1 MPAPVA
7 ARALTGYRVV
17 DTVMGALAQIAPQ
30 KVMAA
35 GEGGNTV
42 VVLGGYDRKTREPFV
57 LVDMINGAWGGRF
70 DKDGI
75 EGVTNPS
82 QNMSNLPIET
92 LEARYP
98 LRMEEYSFREDSC
111 GAGKYRGGLG
121 LCRQYR
127 VLADEAVLQIRAD
140 RSEHGPYGLF
150 GGRPAARSLN
160 VLNPDNASEALPAK
174 VTRMVTR
181 DTVVRHEQPGGGGYG
196 DPLERDLEL
205 IRRDLHDGKTSPQF
219 AATHYGVVFADA
231 RSEIDVEQTRA
242 RRRRLA
248 QGAGR

>member
-1 MPAPVA
+1 
-7 ARALTGYRVV
+7 
-17 DTVMGALAQIAPQ
+17 
-30 KVMAA
+30 
-35 GEGGNTV
+35 
-42 VVLGGYDRKTREPFV
+42 
-57 LVDMINGAWGGRF
+57 
-70 DKDGI
+70 
-75 EGVTNPS
+75 
-82 QNMSNLPIET
+82 
-92 LEARYP
+92 
-98 LRMEEYSFREDSC
+98 
-111 GAGKYRGGLG
+111 
-121 LCRQYR
+121 